1 MLNNF
6 LTELRRAIPSERIYT
21 DELRTLG
28 WGTDASFYRQIPK
41 VVIRSDGEEE
51 ISQIVKLCQKYK
63 LPFTFRAAGTSLSG
77 QSCTDSVLIVAGKHW
92 EKWSIED
99 SEESNLNIKL
109 QPGIVGSRV
118 NEILKPYGRVF
129 PPDPASI
136 GSAMVGGIVINNASG
151 MNCGVHA
158 NSDRMMVSARII
170 LTDGTILDTGDKA
183 SREAFRQSHPEFIK
197 KIEELRDK
205 VRADEELAS
214 RIRTKYSIKNVT
226 GLNLRPLIA
235 YDDPFDIIAHSMVG
249 SEGTLAFL
257 SEVTMKTLIDYKY
270 KASAMVYF
278 LTMKESCEAVVAMK
292 KLKAGEEDLKMS
304 AENLMVKSA
313 EMLDYMSLNSVDDPV
328 FLQYKRDVDAG
339 KIEGVEPGDYHNLTA
354 ILTETKGITHEQ
366 LLEKI
371 EKIKECLGQFRL
383 YIPAEFTEDPAVYGK
398 YWAIRSGIFPSVG
411 GTRPVGTSCLI
422 EDVAF
427 PIESL
432 PEATV
437 KLQKLIADHG
447 YSDACIYGH
456 AFEGNYHFI
465 LNQSFADEHE
475 VARYAEM
482 MRDVAKL
489 VVEGYD
495 GSLKAEHGTGRNM
508 APFVKYE
515 WGEKAYEAMRE
526 LKAIFDPDGL
536 LNQGVIFNDDPDC
549 FIKCL
554 KPLPVLDYDFDSVP
568 DGGHYLMDPKLS
580 TAKETIEQ
588 VKRANKCI
596 ECGFCEVNCM
606 SCGLTLSSRMRIAVQ
621 REIRELEATGKN
633 PERAATLRKQYK
645 YYGDQ
650 TCATDG
656 LCSTSC
662 PMKINTGELTHLIRQ
677 LDMNRSKAGYKVGE
691 FAANHMAG
699 IKSGLRVVLDVAH
712 AAHVTLGP
720 TLMTSVCRT
729 MNKMGLPL
737 WTTAMP
743 KKKRQ
748 PKPSDLTQFIIEK
761 SLTPTP
767 SPIGEKNSGAA
778 EAAPSRGRTEG
789 ASKVVYFPSCINQTM
804 GQSKQGGKKHDLVDE
819 VIQLMAK
826 AGYEVIFPEGMER
839 MCCGQI
845 WESKGMLDIADRKSA
860 ELEAALWKASEEGK
874 YPVLCAQS
882 PCLHRMKKVMGEQE
896 QNDARIGSAERE
908 EARREGKVMKKM
920 KLYEPAE
927 FIMKYLV
934 PRLDF
939 HPIDRPI
946 ALHITCST
954 RQMGVAD
961 DLINLAKLCSTKVF
975 LPEGVGCCGFA
986 GDRGFTYPEL
996 NKYGLRKLRPQIE
1009 ANHIEVGYSNS
1020 RTCEIGLETNTGI
1033 PYMSIVYLVNECTTP
1048 KQLSE

>member
-1 MLNNF
+1 MADFEKWLGDIRQF
-6 LTELRRAIPSERIYT
+6 VASDRIYT

-41 VVIRSDGEEE
+41 AVIRSDGEEE
-51 ISQIVKLCQKYK
+51 VARIVQTCRRHQV
-63 LPFTFRAAGTSLSG
+63 PFTFRAAGTSLSG

-92 EKWSIED
+92 EKYIVAPDAS
-99 SEESNLNIKL
+99 SIKL
-109 QPGIVGSRV
+109 QPGIVGARV
-118 NEILKPYGRVF
+118 NEILRPYGRTF

-136 GSAMVGGIVINNASG
+136 GSAMVGGIVVNNASG

-158 NSDRMMVSARII
+158 NSDRMMLSARII
-170 LTDGTILDTGDKA
+170 LTDGTILDTGSEQSK
-183 SREAFRQSHPEFIK
+183 EEFRKSHPEFLR
-197 KIEELRDK
+197 KIENLRDR
-205 VRADEELAS
+205 VRTDEQLAS
-214 RIRTKYSIKNVT
+214 RIRNKYSIKNVT
-226 GLNLRPLIA
+226 GLNLRPLVA

-257 SEVTMKTLIDYKY
+257 SEVTMQTLRDYPY

-278 LTMKESCEAVVAMK
+278 LTMSQSCQAVVAMK
-292 KLKAGEEDLKMS
+292 KLKAGPEDLEMS
-304 AENLMVKSA
+304 AEQLMVKSA
-313 EMLDYMSLNSVDDPV
+313 EMLDYMSLGSVDDPV
-328 FLQYKRDVDAG
+328 FLQYKKDVDAG
-339 KIEGVEPGDYHNLTA
+339 KIEGVATGDYHNLTA
-354 ILTETKGITHEQ
+354 ILTETKATTHEQ
-366 LLEKI
+366 LLHKI
-371 EKIKECLGQFRL
+371 DCIKECLSQFPL

-437 KLQKLIADHG
+437 RLQKLIADHG
-447 YSDACIYGH
+447 YADACIYGH

-465 LNQSFADEHE
+465 LNQSFKSQSE
-475 VARYAEM
+475 VQRYAEM

-489 VVEGYD
+489 VVEDYD

-515 WGEKAYEAMRE
+515 WGEKAYAAMKE
-526 LKAIFDPDGL
+526 LKDIFDPDGL
-536 LNQGVIFNDDPDC
+536 LNRGVIFNDDPDC

-568 DGGHYLMDPKLS
+568 DGGKHLMDPSRS

-621 REIRELEATGKN
+621 REIRELEATGAN

-677 LDMNRSKAGYKVGE
+677 LNMNNSKMGYRVGE

-699 IKSGLRVVLDVAH
+699 IKSGLRFVLDVAH
-712 AAHVTLGP
+712 LGHVTLGP
-720 TLMTSVCRT
+720 KLMTTVCRT
-729 MNKMGLPL
+729 MNKMGMPL

-743 KKKRQ
+743 RKKRQ
-748 PKPSDLTQFIIEK
+748 PKPSDLTQFIIER
-761 SLTPTP
+761 SLPH
-767 SPIGEKNSGAA
+767 A
-778 EAAPSRGRTEG
+778 SRS
-789 ASKVVYFPSCINQTM
+789 AHDAQQNPSKVVYFPSCINQTM
-804 GQSKQGGKKHDLVDE
+804 GLSKEASVERPLVDE
-819 VIQLMAK
+819 LCQLLHK

-845 WESKGMLDIADRKSA
+845 WESKGMLDIADRKSG
-860 ELEAALWKASEEGK
+860 ELEQALWKASQEGR

-882 PCLHRMKKVMGEQE
+882 PCLHRMRKVMT
-896 QNDARIGSAERE
+896 
-908 EARREGKVMKKM
+908 KM

-934 PRLDF
+934 DRLDF
-939 HPIDRPI
+939 HPIDRHV

-954 RQMGVAD
+954 RQMGVD
-961 DLINLAKLCSTKVF
+961 GDLIALAKMCSNNVY

-986 GDRGFTYPEL
+986 GDRGFTYPEM
-996 NKYGLRKLRPQIE
+996 NQYALRKLRPQIE
-1009 ANHIEVGYSNS
+1009 QNHIEVGYSNS
-1020 RTCEIGLETNTGI
+1020 R
-1033 PYMSIVYLVNECTTP
+1033 
-1048 KQLSE
+1048 

>member
-1 MLNNF
+1 MKEF
-6 LTELRRAIPSERIYT
+6 IAELRQFMPSDRIYT

-41 VVIRSDGEEE
+41 VVLRSDGEEE
-51 ISQIVKLCQKYK
+51 ISRIVCLCRKYQ

-92 EKWSIED
+92 EKYSLADDHESIT
-99 SEESNLNIKL
+99 L
-109 QPGIVGSRV
+109 QPGIVGARV
-118 NEILKPYGRVF
+118 NQILKPHGRVF

-136 GSAMVGGIVINNASG
+136 GSAMVGGIVVNNASG

-158 NSDRMMVSARII
+158 NSDRMMISARII
-170 LTDGTILDTGDKA
+170 LTDGTILDTGSEE
-183 SREAFRQSHPEFIK
+183 SREAFRKSHPEFLK
-197 KIEELRDK
+197 KIEDLRDK
-205 VRADEELAS
+205 VRADEELAT
-214 RIRTKYSIKNVT
+214 RIRNKYSIKNVT

-257 SEVTMKTLIDYKY
+257 SEVTMKTLKDYPF

-278 LTMKESCEAVVAMK
+278 MTMKESCEAVVAMK
-292 KLKAGEEDLKMS
+292 KLQAGDEDLAMS
-304 AENLMVKSA
+304 AEQLMVKSA
-313 EMLDYMSLNSVDDPV
+313 EMLDYKSLSSVDDPV
-328 FLQYKRDVDAG
+328 YLQYQKDVDAG
-339 KIEGVEPGDYHNLTA
+339 KITGVEPGDYHNLTA
-354 ILTETKGITHEQ
+354 ILTESKGITHEQ

-371 EKIKECLGQFRL
+371 EKIKECLGKYHL
-383 YIPAEFTEDPAVYGK
+383 YQPTEFTEDPAVYGK

-447 YSDACIYGH
+447 YADACIYGH

-515 WGEKAYEAMRE
+515 WGEKAYEVMKE
-526 LKAIFDPDGL
+526 LKAIFDPEGL
-536 LNQGVIFNDDPDC
+536 LNQGVIFNDNPDC
-549 FIKCL
+549 FIQCL
-554 KPLPVLDYDFDSVP
+554 KPLPVLDFDYDKVP
-568 DGGHYLMDPKLS
+568 DGGHYLMEPALS

-621 REIRELEATGKN
+621 REIRHLTATGEN
-633 PERAATLRKQYK
+633 PERLATLKRQYR

-677 LDMNRSKAGYKVGE
+677 MDMNDSSIGYKMGE

-712 AAHVTLGP
+712 LAHVTLGS
-720 TLMTSVCRT
+720 TLMTKICRG

-743 KKKRQ
+743 KKHRQ

-761 SLTPTP
+761 SIPQKE
-767 SPIGEKNSGAA
+767 EKHS
-778 EAAPSRGRTEG
+778 EL
-789 ASKVVYFPSCINQTM
+789 KVVYFPSCINQTM
-804 GQSKQGGKKHDLVDE
+804 GQSKVGSEKKDLVDE
-819 VIQLMAK
+819 VIQLMSK
-826 AGYEVIFPEGMER
+826 AGYEVIFPEGMEK

-882 PCLHRMKKVMGEQE
+882 PCLHRMKKVMH
-896 QNDARIGSAERE
+896 
-908 EARREGKVMKKM
+908 KM
-920 KLYEPAE
+920 HLYEPAE

-934 PRLDF
+934 ERLDF
-939 HPIDRPI
+939 HPVDRPI
-946 ALHITCST
+946 ALHLTCST
-954 RQMGVAD
+954 REMGVDKDMIA
-961 DLINLAKLCSTKVF
+961 LAKLCSTKVF

-986 GDRGFTYPEL
+986 GDRGFTFPEL
-996 NKYGLRKLRPQIE
+996 NRYGLRKLRPQIE

-1033 PYMSIVYLVNECTTP
+1033 PYMSIVYLVNECTSPLISATTP
-1048 KQLSE
+1048 QGSGCREVL

>member
-1 MLNNF
+1 MYICKNNARNQNTKAMNSLF
-6 LTELRRAIPSERIYT
+6 LSELKQFLPSDRIYT

-41 VVIRSDGEEE
+41 MVIRSDGEEE
-51 ISQIVKLCQKYK
+51 ISKIVMTCQKHKIPY
-63 LPFTFRAAGTSLSG
+63 TFRAAGTSLSG

-92 EKWSIED
+92 EKYELGPNQD
-99 SEESNLNIKL
+99 TIKL
-109 QPGIVGSRV
+109 QPGIVGARV
-118 NEILKPYGRVF
+118 NEILKPFGRVF

-158 NSDRMMVSARII
+158 NSDRMLVSARII
-170 LTDGTILDTGDKA
+170 LTDGTILDTGDKE
-183 SREAFRQSHPEFIK
+183 SREQFSRSHPEFLR
-197 KIEELRDK
+197 KIEALRDK
-205 VRADEELAS
+205 VRANETLAS
-214 RIRTKYSIKNVT
+214 RIRKKYSIKNVT

-257 SEVTMKTLIDYKY
+257 SEVTMKTLHDYKY

-278 LTMKESCEAVVAMK
+278 LSMKESCEAVVAMK
-292 KLKAGEEDLKMS
+292 KLKAGDEDLQMS

-313 EMLDYMSLNSVDDPV
+313 EMLDYKSLSSVDDPV
-328 FLQYKRDVDAG
+328 FLQYKKDVDAG
-339 KIEGVEPGDYHNLTA
+339 KIEGVQPGDYHNLTA

-371 EKIKECLGQFRL
+371 EKIKECLGQFKL
-383 YIPAEFTEDPAVYGK
+383 YIPAEFTEDPKVYGK

-437 KLQKLIADHG
+437 KLQKMIADHG
-447 YSDACIYGH
+447 YDDACIYGH

-482 MRDVAKL
+482 MRDVARL
-489 VVEGYD
+489 VVEEYD

-515 WGEKAYEAMRE
+515 WRDDAYEAMKE

-536 LNQGVIFNDDPDC
+536 LNQGVIFNEDPDC

-554 KPLPVLDYDFDSVP
+554 KPLPVLDFDFDSVP
-568 DGGHYLMDPKLS
+568 DGGHYLMDPTLS
-580 TAKETIEQ
+580 TAKETVEQ

-621 REIRELEATGKN
+621 REIRYLTMTGSN
-633 PERAATLRKQYK
+633 PERLATLKQQYK

-677 LDMNRSKAGYKVGE
+677 MDMNNSKMGYKLGE

-712 AAHVTLGP
+712 LGHVTLGP
-720 TLMTSVCRT
+720 TVMTSIARG
-729 MNKMGLPL
+729 MNKMGMPL

-743 KKKRQ
+743 KKHRQ
-748 PKPSDLTQFIIEK
+748 PKKSDLTQFIIEK
-761 SLTPTP
+761 SIPQKEKEH
-767 SPIGEKNSGAA
+767 SPL
-778 EAAPSRGRTEG
+778 R
-789 ASKVVYFPSCINQTM
+789 VVYFPSCINQTM
-804 GQSKQGGKKHDLVDE
+804 GQSKHGGKIHDLVDE

-826 AGYEVIFPEGMER
+826 AGYEVVFPEGMER

-860 ELEAALWKASEEGK
+860 ELEEALWKASEEGR

-882 PCLHRMKKVMGEQE
+882 PCLHRMKKVMHQ
-896 QNDARIGSAERE
+896 
-908 EARREGKVMKKM
+908 MH
-920 KLYEPAE
+920 LYEPAE
-927 FIMKYLV
+927 FIMKFLV

-939 HPIDRPI
+939 HPIDRHI

-961 DLINLAKLCSTKVF
+961 DLIALAKMCSNNVF

-986 GDRGFTYPEL
+986 GDRGFTFPEL

-1048 KQLSE
+1048 KAI

>member
-1 MLNNF
+1 MLNQF
-6 LTELRRAIPSERIYT
+6 LSDIRQFLPSDRIYT

-51 ISQIVKLCQKYK
+51 ISKIVQLCKK
-63 LPFTFRAAGTSLSG
+63 HHLPFTFRAAGTSLSG

-92 EKWSIED
+92 EKYEIL
-99 SEESNLNIKL
+99 EESGKGKEEREYTIRL
-109 QPGIVGSRV
+109 QPGIVGARV

-158 NSDRMMVSARII
+158 NSDRMMISARII
-170 LTDGTILDTGDKA
+170 LTDGTVLDTGDEK
-183 SREAFRQSHPEFIK
+183 SREAFRKSHPEFLK
-197 KIEELRDK
+197 KIEALRDK
-205 VRADEELAS
+205 VRADEKLAS

-226 GLNLRPLIA
+226 GLNLRPLVA

-257 SEVTMKTLIDYKY
+257 SEVTMKTLKDYKY

-278 LTMKESCEAVVAMK
+278 LTMKESCEAVVSMK
-292 KLKAGEEDLKMS
+292 KLKAGDEDLAMS
-304 AENLMVKSA
+304 AEQLMVKSA
-313 EMLDYMSLNSVDDPV
+313 EMLDYKSLSSVDDPV
-328 FLQYKRDVDAG
+328 FLQYQKDVDAG
-339 KIEGVEPGDYHNLTA
+339 KIAGVEPGDYHNLTA

-371 EKIKECLGQFRL
+371 EKIKECLGQFKL
-383 YIPAEFTEDPAVYGK
+383 YVPAEFTEDPAVYGK

-411 GTRPVGTSCLI
+411 GTRPIGTSCLI

-447 YSDACIYGH
+447 YDDACIYGH

-515 WGEKAYEAMRE
+515 WGDKAYEVMKE
-526 LKAIFDPDGL
+526 LKAIFDPEGL
-536 LNQGVIFNDDPDC
+536 LNKGVIFNDDPDC

-554 KPLPVLDYDFDSVP
+554 KPLPVLDYDFKSIP

-621 REIRELEATGKN
+621 REICYLEATGRD
-633 PERAATLRKQYK
+633 PERVAKLRKQYK

-677 LDMNRSKAGYKVGE
+677 LDMNNSTVGYQVGE

-720 TLMTSVCRT
+720 KLMTTVCRT

-748 PKPSDLTQFIIEK
+748 PKKSDLTQFIIEK
-761 SLTPTP
+761 SIPHKEEEH
-767 SPIGEKNSGAA
+767 SPL
-778 EAAPSRGRTEG
+778 
-789 ASKVVYFPSCINQTM
+789 KVVYFPSCINQTM
-804 GQSKQGGKKHDLVDE
+804 GQSRQGGKIHDLVDE

-860 ELEAALWKASEEGK
+860 ELEAALWKASEQGK

-882 PCLHRMKKVMGEQE
+882 PCLHRMKKVMGERE
-896 QNDARIGSAERE
+896 KSDACIGSAERE
-908 EARREGKVMKKM
+908 ETHPEGKVMHKM

-927 FIMKYLV
+927 FIMEYLV

-939 HPIDRPI
+939 HPIDRHI
-946 ALHITCST
+946 ALHLTCST
-954 RQMGVAD
+954 REMGVDKDMIA
-961 DLINLAKLCSTKVF
+961 LARLCSTNVF

-986 GDRGFTYPEL
+986 GDRGFTFPEL

-1033 PYMSIVYLVNECTTP
+1033 PYMSIVYLVNECTTA
-1048 KQLSE
+1048 KK

>member
-1 MLNNF
+1 MTTSANTQSGKSRDYAAF
-6 LTELRRAIPSERIYT
+6 VSELKRFVPEKNIYT

-28 WGTDASFYRQIPK
+28 WGTDASFYRQIPQ
-41 VVIRSDGEEE
+41 VVVRSDSEEQVAR
-51 ISQIVKLCQKYK
+51 IIGACKKYN
-63 LPFTFRAAGTSLSG
+63 LPYTFRAAGTSLSG

-92 EKWSIED
+92 EQYTLAPDKETIR
-99 SEESNLNIKL
+99 L

-118 NEILKPYGRVF
+118 NEILKPFGRVF

-136 GSAMVGGIVINNASG
+136 GSAMVGGIVCNNASG

-158 NSDRMMVSARII
+158 NSDRMLISARLI
-170 LTDGTILDTGDKA
+170 LTDGTIVDTGDEK
-183 SREAFRQSHPEFIK
+183 SREAFRKSHPEFLK
-197 KIEELRDK
+197 KIEALRDK
-205 VRADEELAS
+205 VRADKELAE
-214 RIRTKYSIKNVT
+214 RIKTKYSIKNVT

-235 YDDPFDIIAHSMVG
+235 YDDPFDIMAHSMVG

-257 SEVTMKTLIDYKY
+257 SEVTMRTLRDYPF

-292 KLKAGEEDLKMS
+292 KLKAGDEDIAMS
-304 AENLMVKSA
+304 AENLVVKSA

-328 FLQYKRDVDAG
+328 FLQYKADVDAG
-339 KIEGVEPGDYHNLTA
+339 RIDGVKPGDYHNLTA
-354 ILTETKGITHEQ
+354 ILTETKGINHEQ

-371 EKIKECLGQFRL
+371 KRIQECLKAFKL

-411 GTRPVGTSCLI
+411 GTRPIGTSCLI

-427 PIESL
+427 HIDDL

-437 KLQKLIADHG
+437 KLQQLIADHG

-465 LNQSFADEHE
+465 LNQSFKSESEVKRYENMMRA
-475 VARYAEM
+475 VAR
-482 MRDVAKL
+482 L
-489 VVEGYD
+489 VVEEYD

-515 WGEKAYEAMRE
+515 WRDKAYEVMKE

-536 LNQGVIFNDDPDC
+536 LNQGVIFNDDPEC

-554 KPLPVLDYDFDSVP
+554 KPLPVLDYDFDRVP
-568 DGGHYLMDPKLS
+568 DGGKYLKNGEGKVS
-580 TAKETIEQ
+580 TAKETIEA

-621 REIRELEATGKN
+621 REIRELENTGAN
-633 PERAATLRKQYK
+633 PERLATLKKQYK

-677 LDMNRSKAGYKVGE
+677 MDMLNNKMGYQVGE

-699 IKSGLRVVLDVAH
+699 IKSGLRMVLDVAH
-712 AAHVTLGP
+712 LGHVTLGP
-720 TLMTSVCRT
+720 KLMTSVCRG
-729 MNKMGLPL
+729 MNKLGLPL

-743 KKKRQ
+743 KKKKQ
-748 PKPSDLTQFIIEK
+748 PKPGSHVGK
-761 SLTPTP
+761 
-767 SPIGEKNSGAA
+767 A
-778 EAAPSRGRTEG
+778 ESEEL
-789 ASKVVYFPSCINQTM
+789 KVVYFPSCINQTM
-804 GQSKQGGKKHDLVDE
+804 GLSKEAPVEHPLVDD
-819 VIQLMAK
+819 VCHLLNK
-826 AGYEVIFPEGMER
+826 AGYEVIFPEDMDK

-845 WESKGMLDIADRKSA
+845 WESKGMLDIADRKSG
-860 ELEAALWKASEEGK
+860 ELEEALWKASEHGK

-882 PCLHRMKKVMGEQE
+882 PCLHRMRKVM
-896 QNDARIGSAERE
+896 R
-908 EARREGKVMKKM
+908 KM

-927 FIMKYLV
+927 FIMTYLKD
-934 PRLDF
+934 RLDF

-946 ALHITCST
+946 ALHLTCST
-954 RQMGVAD
+954 REMGVAG
-961 DLINLAKLCSTKVF
+961 DLIALARLCSTKVY

-986 GDRGFTYPEL
+986 GDRGFTYPEM
-996 NKYGLRKLRPQIE
+996 NKYALRKLRPQIE
-1009 ANHIEVGYSNS
+1009 EHHIEVGYSNS
-1020 RTCEIGLETNTGI
+1020 RTCEIGLQTNTGI
-1033 PYMSIVYLVNECTTP
+1033 PYMSIVYLVNECTTR
-1048 KQLSE
+1048 KK

>member
-1 MLNNF
+1 MLNQF
-6 LTELRRAIPSERIYT
+6 LSDLRQVLPSDRIYT

-41 VVIRSDGEEE
+41 VVVRSDGEAE
-51 ISQIVKLCQKYK
+51 ISKIVQLCRKYK
-63 LPFTFRAAGTSLSG
+63 MPFTFRAAGTSLSG

-92 EKWSIED
+92 EGYQIIRN
-99 SEESNLNIKL
+99 EECIKL
-109 QPGIVGSRV
+109 QPGIVGARV

-170 LTDGTILDTGDKA
+170 LTDGTILDTGSEE
-183 SREAFRQSHPEFIK
+183 SREAFRQSHPEFLA
-197 KIEELRDK
+197 KIEALRDK

-257 SEVTMKTLIDYKY
+257 SEVTMKTLYDYKY

-292 KLKAGEEDLKMS
+292 KLKAGEDDLRMS

-313 EMLDYMSLNSVDDPV
+313 EMLDYKSLSSVDDPV
-328 FLQYKRDVDAG
+328 YLQYQKDVDAG

-371 EKIKECLGQFRL
+371 EAIKTCLGQFRL

-447 YSDACIYGH
+447 YDDACIYGH

-515 WGEKAYEAMRE
+515 WGDKAYEAMKE
-526 LKAIFDPDGL
+526 LKAVFDPDGL

-554 KPLPVLDYDFDSVP
+554 KPLPVLSFDYDSVP
-568 DGGHYLMDPKLS
+568 DGGKYLMDPELS

-621 REIRELEATGKN
+621 REIRELETTGAN
-633 PERAATLRKQYK
+633 PERAAKLRKQYK

-677 LDMNRSKAGYKVGE
+677 MDMNNSTLGYQVGE

-720 TLMTSVCRT
+720 KLMTNICRT

-743 KKKRQ
+743 KKRRQ

-761 SLTPTP
+761 SVPQKEEEH
-767 SPIGEKNSGAA
+767 SPL
-778 EAAPSRGRTEG
+778 
-789 ASKVVYFPSCINQTM
+789 KVVYFPSCINQTM

-826 AGYEVIFPEGMER
+826 AGYEVIFPKGMEK

-845 WESKGMLDIADRKSA
+845 WESKGMLDIADRKSG
-860 ELEAALWKASEEGK
+860 ELEKALWEASEHGK
-874 YPVLCAQS
+874 YPALCAQS
-882 PCLHRMKKVMGEQE
+882 PCLHRMKKVMGERE
-896 QNDARIGSAERE
+896 QSDPCTDSAGRE
-908 EARREGKVMKKM
+908 ETRPEGKVMKKM

-939 HPIDRPI
+939 HPTDRPI
-946 ALHITCST
+946 ALHLTCST

-961 DLINLAKLCSTKVF
+961 DLINLAKMCSTKVY

-986 GDRGFTYPEL
+986 GDRGFTFPEM
-996 NKYGLRKLRPQIE
+996 NKYALRKLRPQIE

-1033 PYMSIVYLVNECTTP
+1033 PYMSIVYLVNECTTR
-1048 KQLSE
+1048 KS

>member
-1 MLNNF
+1 MIEQF
-6 LTELRRAIPSERIYT
+6 LSELRQFIPTDRIYT

-41 VVIRSDGEEE
+41 AVVRSDNEQE
-51 ISQIVKLCQKYK
+51 ISRIVMTCRKYK

-77 QSCTDSVLIVAGKHW
+77 QSCTDSILIVAGKHW
-92 EKWSIED
+92 EQYEIGANQD
-99 SEESNLNIKL
+99 TIRL
-109 QPGIVGSRV
+109 QPGIVGGRV

-170 LTDGTILDTGDKA
+170 LTDGTILDTGDEK
-183 SREAFRQSHPEFIK
+183 SREDFRKSHPEFIK
-197 KIEELRDK
+197 KIENLRDK
-205 VRADEELAS
+205 VRADKELAD

-226 GLNLRPLIA
+226 GLNIRPLIA

-257 SEVTMKTLIDYKY
+257 AEVTMKTLYDYKY

-292 KLKAGEEDLKMS
+292 KLKAGDEDLKMS

-328 FLQYKRDVDAG
+328 FLQYKKDVDAG

-371 EKIKECLGQFRL
+371 SKIKECLGQFRL
-383 YIPAEFTEDPAVYGK
+383 YIPAEFTEDPKVYGK

-465 LNQSFADEHE
+465 LNQSFKSKSE
-475 VARYAEM
+475 VDRYAEM
-482 MRDVAKL
+482 MRDVARL
-489 VVEGYD
+489 VVEEYD

-515 WGEKAYEAMRE
+515 WREKAYEVMKE

-536 LNQGVIFNDDPDC
+536 LNQGVIFNDDPEC

-554 KPLPVLDYDFDSVP
+554 KPLPVLDYDFDKVP

-621 REIRELEATGKN
+621 REIRDLEATGRD

-656 LCSTSC
+656 LCATSC

-677 LDMNRSKAGYKVGE
+677 MDMLNNPAGYKVGE

-699 IKSGLRVVLDVAH
+699 IKTGLRVVLDVAH
-712 AAHVTLGP
+712 LGHVTLGP
-720 TLMTSVCRT
+720 TLMTHVCRT
-729 MNKMGLPL
+729 MNKMGMPL

-743 KKKRQ
+743 KKKPQ
-748 PKPSDLTQFIIEK
+748 PKKSDLTQFIIEHSIPHK
-761 SLTPTP
+761 EEQH
-767 SPIGEKNSGAA
+767 SPL
-778 EAAPSRGRTEG
+778 
-789 ASKVVYFPSCINQTM
+789 KVVYFPSCINQTM
-804 GQSKQGGKKHDLVDE
+804 GLSKEAPVKHALVDE

-826 AGYEVIFPEGMER
+826 AGYEVIFPEGMEK

-882 PCLHRMKKVMGEQE
+882 PCLHRM
-896 QNDARIGSAERE
+896 R
-908 EARREGKVMKKM
+908 KVMKKM

-927 FIMKYLV
+927 FIMTYLV
-934 PRLDF
+934 DRLDF
-939 HPIDRPI
+939 HPTDRHI
-946 ALHITCST
+946 ALHLTCST
-954 RQMGVAD
+954 REMGVDKDMIA
-961 DLINLAKLCSTKVF
+961 LAKLCCNNVY

-986 GDRGFTYPEL
+986 GDRGFTFPEM
-996 NKYGLRKLRPQIE
+996 NKYALRKLKPQIE
-1009 ANHIEVGYSNS
+1009 KNHIEVGYSNS

-1033 PYMSIVYLVNECTTP
+1033 PYMSIVYLVNTCTTA
-1048 KQLSE
+1048 KK

>member
-1 MLNNF
+1 MIQQF
-6 LTELRRAIPSERIYT
+6 LSELRQFMPTDRIYT

-51 ISQIVKLCQKYK
+51 IAKIVKACQKYK

-92 EKWSIED
+92 EKYEIGEKQD
-99 SEESNLNIKL
+99 TIRL
-109 QPGIVGSRV
+109 QPGIVGAKV

-170 LTDGTILDTGDKA
+170 LTDGTILDTGSEE
-183 SREAFRQSHPEFIK
+183 SRKAFRESHPEFLK
-197 KIEELRDK
+197 KIEALRDK
-205 VRADEELAS
+205 VRADKELAN
-214 RIRTKYSIKNVT
+214 RISKKYSIKNVT

-257 SEVTMKTLIDYKY
+257 SEVTMKTLYDYKY

-292 KLKAGEEDLKMS
+292 KLKATDDDLKMS
-304 AENLMVKSA
+304 AEQLMVKSA

-328 FLQYKRDVDAG
+328 FLRYKEDVDAG
-339 KIEGVEPGDYHNLTA
+339 RIAGVEPGDYHNLTA
-354 ILTETKGITHEQ
+354 ILTETKGVTHEQ

-371 EKIKECLGQFRL
+371 DAISKCLKQFSL
-383 YIPAEFTEDPAVYGK
+383 YQPVEFTEDPKVYGK

-411 GTRPVGTSCLI
+411 GTRPIGTSCLI

-447 YSDACIYGH
+447 YDDACIYGH

-515 WGEKAYEAMRE
+515 WGEKAYEAMKE
-526 LKAIFDPDGL
+526 LKAIFDPEGL

-568 DGGHYLMDPKLS
+568 DGGHYLMDPELS

-621 REIRELEATGKN
+621 REIRELEVTGRD
-633 PERAATLRKQYK
+633 PQRAATLRKQYK

-677 LDMNRSKAGYKVGE
+677 LDMNKSTLGYQVGE

-712 AAHVTLGP
+712 LAHITLGP
-720 TLMTSVCRT
+720 TLMTNVCRT

-743 KKKRQ
+743 KKRRQ

-761 SLTPTP
+761 SIPHKEQEHSDL
-767 SPIGEKNSGAA
+767 
-778 EAAPSRGRTEG
+778 
-789 ASKVVYFPSCINQTM
+789 KVVYFPSCINQTM
-804 GQSKQGGKKHDLVDE
+804 GQSKNGPMKHDLVDE

-826 AGYEVIFPEGMER
+826 AGYEVIFPEGMEH

-860 ELEAALWKASEEGK
+860 ELEKALWKASEHGK

-882 PCLHRMKKVMGEQE
+882 PCLHRM
-896 QNDARIGSAERE
+896 R
-908 EARREGKVMKKM
+908 KVMKKM

-927 FIMKYLV
+927 FIMTYLV
-934 PRLDF
+934 DRLDF
-939 HPIDRPI
+939 HPTDKHI
-946 ALHITCST
+946 ALHLTCST
-954 RQMGVAD
+954 RQMGVDKDMIA
-961 DLINLAKLCSTKVF
+961 LAKLCSNNVY

-986 GDRGFTYPEL
+986 GDRGFTFPEM
-996 NKYGLRKLRPQIE
+996 NRYALRKLRPQIE
-1009 ANHIEVGYSNS
+1009 KNNIEVGYSNS

-1033 PYMSIVYLVNECTTP
+1033 PYMSIVYLVNTCTTP
-1048 KQLSE
+1048 KKG

>member
-1 MLNNF
+1 MNINSQVYTDF
-6 LTELRRAIPSERIYT
+6 LSELKQFVPSDRIYT

-51 ISQIVKLCQKYK
+51 ISKIVKACKKYK

-92 EKWSIED
+92 EKYEIGPNQD
-99 SEESNLNIKL
+99 TIKL
-109 QPGIVGSRV
+109 QPGIVGARV
-118 NEILKPYGRVF
+118 NEILKPYKRVF

-170 LTDGTILDTGDKA
+170 LTDGTVLDTGDEK
-183 SREAFRQSHPEFIK
+183 SKEAFRKSHPEFLK
-197 KIEELRDK
+197 KIEDLRDK
-205 VRADEELAS
+205 VRADEALAS

-235 YDDPFDIIAHSMVG
+235 YDDTFDIIAHSMVG

-257 SEVTMKTLIDYKY
+257 SEVTMKTLYDYPF
-270 KASAMVYF
+270 KASAMLYF
-278 LTMKESCEAVVAMK
+278 YTMKESCEAVVAMK
-292 KLKAGEEDLKMS
+292 KMKAGEEDLKMS
-304 AENLMVKSA
+304 AENLVVKSA

-328 FLQYKRDVDAG
+328 FLQYKKDVDAG
-339 KIEGVEPGDYHNLTA
+339 KIPGVEPGDYHNLTA
-354 ILTETKGITHEQ
+354 ILTETKGVTHEQ

-371 EKIKECLGQFRL
+371 DKIKECLGQFKL
-383 YIPAEFTEDPAVYGK
+383 YIPAEFTEDPKIYGK

-411 GTRPVGTSCLI
+411 GTRPIGTSCLI

-447 YSDACIYGH
+447 YDDACIYGH

-489 VVEGYD
+489 VVEEYD

-515 WGEKAYEAMRE
+515 WREPAYEVMKE
-526 LKAIFDPDGL
+526 LKAIFDPEGL

-554 KPLPVLDYDFDSVP
+554 KPLPVLDFDFASVP
-568 DGGHYLMDPKLS
+568 DGGHYLMDPSLS
-580 TAKETIEQ
+580 TAKESIEQ

-621 REIRELEATGKN
+621 REIRELETTGKN
-633 PERAATLRKQYK
+633 PERVATLKKQYK

-662 PMKINTGELTHLIRQ
+662 PMKINTGELTHIIRQ
-677 LDMNRSKAGYKVGE
+677 MDMNNNPVGYKVGE

-712 AAHVTLGP
+712 LGHVTLGP
-720 TLMTSVCRT
+720 SMMTSIARG

-743 KKKRQ
+743 KKHRQ
-748 PKPSDLTQFIIEK
+748 PKKSDLTQFIIEK
-761 SLTPTP
+761 SVPQKEEEHLPL
-767 SPIGEKNSGAA
+767 
-778 EAAPSRGRTEG
+778 
-789 ASKVVYFPSCINQTM
+789 KVVYFPSCINQTM
-804 GQSKQGGKKHDLVDE
+804 GQSKFHGKKHDLVDE
-819 VIQLMAK
+819 VIQLCAK

-860 ELEAALWKASEEGK
+860 ELEAALWKASEQGK

-882 PCLHRMKKVMGEQE
+882 PCLHRMKKVM
-896 QNDARIGSAERE
+896 
-908 EARREGKVMKKM
+908 KKM

-927 FIMKYLV
+927 FIMKYLA

-939 HPIDRPI
+939 HPIDRHI
-946 ALHITCST
+946 ALHLTCST

-961 DLINLAKLCSTKVF
+961 DLIALAKMCSNNVY

-986 GDRGFTYPEL
+986 GDRGFTFPEL

-1009 ANHIEVGYSNS
+1009 KNHIEVGYSNS
-1020 RTCEIGLETNTGI
+1020 RTCEIGLESNTGI
-1033 PYMSIVYLVNECTTP
+1033 PYMNIVYLVHECTTA
-1048 KQLSE
+1048 KK

>member
-1 MLNNF
+1 MSTNNEQF
-6 LTELRRAIPSERIYT
+6 LTDLRQLIPADRVYT

-41 VVIRSDGEEE
+41 VVIRSDGEKE
-51 ISQIVKLCQKYK
+51 IAEIVKLCHQHH

-92 EKWSIED
+92 EKYEIGENQD
-99 SEESNLNIKL
+99 TIKL
-109 QPGIVGSRV
+109 QPGIVGARV

-158 NSDRMMVSARII
+158 NSDRMMVSARVI
-170 LTDGTILDTGDKA
+170 LTDGTILDTGDEK
-183 SREAFRQSHPEFIK
+183 SKESFRKSHPEFIK
-197 KIEELRDK
+197 KIEALRDK
-205 VRADEELAS
+205 VRTDEELAS

-226 GLNLRPLIA
+226 GLNLRPLVA

-257 SEVTMKTLIDYKY
+257 SEVTMKTLYDYKY

-292 KLKAGEEDLKMS
+292 KLLAGDDDLKMS
-304 AENLMVKSA
+304 AENLIVKSA

-328 FLQYKRDVDAG
+328 FLQYKADVDAG

-354 ILTETKGITHEQ
+354 ILTETKGISHEQ

-447 YSDACIYGH
+447 YDDACIYGH

-489 VVEGYD
+489 VVENYD

-515 WGEKAYEAMRE
+515 WGEKAYEAMKE

-536 LNQGVIFNDDPDC
+536 LNQGVIFNNDPDC

-554 KPLPVLDYDFDSVP
+554 KPLPVLDFDFDSVP
-568 DGGHYLMDPKLS
+568 DGGQYLMDPSLS

-621 REIRELEATGKN
+621 REIRELEATGAN

-656 LCSTSC
+656 LCATSC

-677 LDMNRSKAGYKVGE
+677 MDMNHNKLGYQVGE

-699 IKSGLRVVLDVAH
+699 IKSGLRLVLDVAH
-712 AAHVTLGP
+712 LGHVTLGP
-720 TLMTSVCRT
+720 SMMTNICRG

-761 SLTPTP
+761 SIPHKEEEH
-767 SPIGEKNSGAA
+767 SPL
-778 EAAPSRGRTEG
+778 
-789 ASKVVYFPSCINQTM
+789 KVVYFPSCINQTM
-804 GQSKQGGKKHDLVDE
+804 GQSKQGGKIHDLVDE

-826 AGYEVIFPEGMER
+826 AGYEVIFPEGMEK

-860 ELEAALWKASEEGK
+860 ELEAALWKASEQGK

-882 PCLHRMKKVMGEQE
+882 PCLHRMKKVM
-896 QNDARIGSAERE
+896 
-908 EARREGKVMKKM
+908 KKM

-934 PRLDF
+934 DRLDF
-939 HPIDRPI
+939 HPTDTHI

-954 RQMGVAD
+954 RQMGVD
-961 DLINLAKLCSTKVF
+961 KDLIALAKLCSNNVY

-986 GDRGFTYPEL
+986 GDRGFTFPEM
-996 NKYGLRKLRPQIE
+996 NKYALRKLRPQIE
-1009 ANHIEVGYSNS
+1009 KNKIEVGYSNS

-1033 PYMSIVYLVNECTTP
+1033 PYMSIVYLVNICTTS
-1048 KQLSE
+1048 KKE

>member
-1 MLNNF
+1 MMENF
-6 LTELRRAIPSERIYT
+6 LAEIGQVIPSDRIYT

-51 ISQIVKLCQKYK
+51 ISKIVKACKK
-63 LPFTFRAAGTSLSG
+63 HKVPFTFRAAGTSLSG

-92 EKWSIED
+92 ERFTLSPD
-99 SEESNLNIKL
+99 GESIKL
-109 QPGIVGSRV
+109 QPGIVGARV

-158 NSDRMMVSARII
+158 NSDRMMISARII
-170 LTDGTILDTGDKA
+170 LTDGTVLDTGDEK
-183 SREAFRQSHPEFIK
+183 SKEAFRQSHPEFIK

-257 SEVTMKTLIDYKY
+257 SEVTMKTLHDYPY

-278 LTMKESCEAVVAMK
+278 MTMKESCEAVVAMK
-292 KLKAGEEDLKMS
+292 KLKAGDEDLKMS

-328 FLQYKRDVDAG
+328 FLQYKKDVDAG
-339 KIEGVEPGDYHNLTA
+339 KIEGVAPGDYHNLTA

-366 LLEKI
+366 LLDKI
-371 EKIKECLGQFRL
+371 AKIKECLGQFRL
-383 YIPAEFTEDPAVYGK
+383 YIPAEFTEDPKVYGK

-411 GTRPVGTSCLI
+411 GTRPIGTSCLI

-465 LNQSFADEHE
+465 LNQSFKSKSE
-475 VARYAEM
+475 VDRYAEM
-482 MRDVAKL
+482 MRDVARL
-489 VVEGYD
+489 VVEEYD

-508 APFVKYE
+508 APFVRYE
-515 WGEKAYEAMRE
+515 WRDKAYETMKE

-536 LNQGVIFNDDPDC
+536 LNQGVIFNDDPEC

-554 KPLPVLDYDFDSVP
+554 KPLPVLDYHFDEVP
-568 DGGHYLMDPKLS
+568 DGGHYLMDPSLS

-621 REIRELEATGKN
+621 REIRELEATGQD
-633 PERAATLRKQYK
+633 PERAARLRQQYK

-677 LDMNRSKAGYKVGE
+677 LDMNKNPMGYKVGE

-712 AAHVTLGP
+712 LAHITLGP
-720 TLMTSVCRT
+720 TLMTHICRT
-729 MNKMGLPL
+729 MNKMGMPL

-748 PKPSDLTQFIIEK
+748 PKKSDLTQFII
-761 SLTPTP
+761 
-767 SPIGEKNSGAA
+767 NSIDHSTLNIDHSAA
-778 EAAPSRGRTEG
+778 QKEPPANNGQRSMVNGQRSMVNGQRSMVNDQRP
-789 ASKVVYFPSCINQTM
+789 KVVYFPSCINQTM
-804 GQSKQGGKKHDLVDE
+804 GLSKEAPVKHALVDE

-826 AGYEVIFPEGMER
+826 AGYEVIFPEGMEK

-882 PCLHRMKKVMGEQE
+882 PCLHRMRKVMH
-896 QNDARIGSAERE
+896 
-908 EARREGKVMKKM
+908 KM

-927 FIMKYLV
+927 FIMTYLV
-934 PRLDF
+934 DRLDF
-939 HPIDRPI
+939 HPTDKHI
-946 ALHITCST
+946 ALHLTCST
-954 RQMGVAD
+954 RQMGVDKDMIA
-961 DLINLAKLCSTKVF
+961 LAKLCSTNVF

-986 GDRGFTYPEL
+986 GDRGFTFPEM
-996 NKYGLRKLRPQIE
+996 NKYALRKLRPQIE
-1009 ANHIEVGYSNS
+1009 ANKIEVGYSNS
-1020 RTCEIGLETNTGI
+1020 RTCEIGLEANTGI
-1033 PYMSIVYLVNECTTP
+1033 PYMSIVYLVNICTTAK
-1048 KQLSE
+1048 KQK

>member
-1 MLNNF
+1 MTTSTNAKPEVDSRQYKVF
-6 LTELRRAIPSERIYT
+6 LDEIKQFIPSDRIYT

-41 VVIRSDGEEE
+41 AVIRSDGEEE
-51 ISQIVKLCQKYK
+51 VSKIIRACNKYK

-77 QSCTDSVLIVAGKHW
+77 QSISDSILIVAGKHW
-92 EKWSIED
+92 EKYEIGPGQD
-99 SEESNLNIKL
+99 TIRM

-136 GSAMVGGIVINNASG
+136 GSAMVGGIVCNNASG

-158 NSDRMMVSARII
+158 NSDRMMVSARLI
-170 LTDGTILDTGDKA
+170 LTDGTVVDTGDEQSKA
-183 SREAFRQSHPEFIK
+183 AFRKSHPEFIQ
-197 KIEELRDK
+197 KIEALRDK
-205 VRADEELAS
+205 VRADKELAE
-214 RIRTKYSIKNVT
+214 RIRVKYSIKNVT

-235 YDDPFDIIAHSMVG
+235 YDDPFDIMAHSMVG

-257 SEVTMKTLIDYKY
+257 SEVTMKTLHDYKF

-292 KLKAGEEDLKMS
+292 KLKSGEEDLKMS
-304 AENLMVKSA
+304 AENLVVKSA

-328 FLQYKRDVDAG
+328 YLQYKKDVDAG
-339 KIEGVEPGDYHNLTA
+339 KIEGVKPGDYHNLTA

-366 LLEKI
+366 LLSKI
-371 EKIKECLGQFRL
+371 KQIKECLGQFRL

-427 PIESL
+427 HIEDL

-465 LNQSFADEHE
+465 LNQSFKSESE
-475 VARYAEM
+475 VKRYEEM
-482 MRDVAKL
+482 MRDVARL
-489 VVEGYD
+489 VVEEYD

-515 WGEKAYEAMRE
+515 WRDKAYEAMKE
-526 LKAIFDPDGL
+526 LKAIFDPNGL
-536 LNQGVIFNDDPDC
+536 LNQGVIFNDDPEC

-554 KPLPVLDYDFDSVP
+554 KPLPVLDYDFDKVP
-568 DGGHYLMDPKLS
+568 DGGVYLKLEGGTVS
-580 TAKETIEQ
+580 TAKETIAA

-621 REIRELEATGKN
+621 REIRELENTGAN
-633 PERAATLRKQYK
+633 PERVATLKKQYK

-677 LDMNRSKAGYKVGE
+677 MDMLHNKMGYKVGE
-691 FAANHMAG
+691 FAANHMSG

-712 AAHVTLGP
+712 LGHVTLGP
-720 TLMTSVCRT
+720 KLMTNICRG

-743 KKKRQ
+743 KKKKQ
-748 PKPSDLTQFIIEK
+748 PKPGSHVGKAETEDL
-761 SLTPTP
+761 
-767 SPIGEKNSGAA
+767 
-778 EAAPSRGRTEG
+778 
-789 ASKVVYFPSCINQTM
+789 KVVYFPSCINQTM
-804 GQSKQGGKKHDLVDE
+804 GLSKEAPVEHPLVDE
-819 VIQLMAK
+819 VCHLLNK
-826 AGYEVIFPEGMER
+826 AGYEVIFPENMNK

-845 WESKGMLDIADRKSA
+845 WESKGMLDIADRKSG
-860 ELEAALWKASEEGK
+860 ELEEALWKASEQGR

-882 PCLHRMKKVMGEQE
+882 PCLHRMKKVM
-896 QNDARIGSAERE
+896 
-908 EARREGKVMKKM
+908 KKM

-927 FIMKYLV
+927 FIMTFLKD
-934 PRLDF
+934 RLDF
-939 HPIDRPI
+939 HPIDRRI
-946 ALHITCST
+946 ALHLTCST
-954 RQMGVAD
+954 REMGVAD
-961 DLINLAKLCSTKVF
+961 DLIALAKLCSNNVY

-986 GDRGFTYPEL
+986 GDRGFTFPEM
-996 NKYGLRKLRPQIE
+996 NKYALRKLRPQIE
-1009 ANHIEVGYSNS
+1009 EHHIEVGYSNS
-1020 RTCEIGLETNTGI
+1020 RTCEIGLQTNTGI
-1033 PYMSIVYLVNECTTP
+1033 PYMSIVYLVNECTT
-1048 KQLSE
+1048 KKAK

>member
-1 MLNNF
+1 MLKQF
-6 LTELRRAIPSERIYT
+6 LQDLRQVVPSDRIYT

-41 VVIRSDGEEE
+41 VVVRSDGEQE
-51 ISQIVKLCQKYK
+51 ISQIIRLCRKYQ

-92 EKWSIED
+92 EKYEIGERQESIR
-99 SEESNLNIKL
+99 L
-109 QPGIVGSRV
+109 QPGIVGARV

-136 GSAMVGGIVINNASG
+136 GSAMVGGIVCDNASG

-158 NSDRMMVSARII
+158 NSDRMLLSARII
-170 LTDGTILDTGDKA
+170 LTDGTILDTGSEE
-183 SREAFRQSHPEFIK
+183 SRETFRKSHPEFLE
-197 KIEELRDK
+197 KIEQLRDR
-205 VRADEELAS
+205 VRADEKLSS
-214 RIRTKYSIKNVT
+214 RIRTKYYIKNVT

-257 SEVTMKTLIDYKY
+257 SEVTMKTLRDYPY

-278 LTMKESCEAVVAMK
+278 LTMRESCEAVVALK
-292 KLKAGEEDLKMS
+292 KLKAGDEDLAMS
-304 AENLMVKSA
+304 AENLAVKSA

-328 FLQYKRDVDAG
+328 FLQYKKDVDAG

-366 LLEKI
+366 LLQKI
-371 EKIKECLGQFRL
+371 EKIKDCLGQFRL

-482 MRDVAKL
+482 MRGVAKL

-515 WGEKAYEAMRE
+515 WGDEAYEAMKE

-568 DGGHYLMDPKLS
+568 DGGHYLMEPEHS
-580 TAKETIEQ
+580 TAHETIEM

-621 REIRELEATGKN
+621 REIRELEATGRD
-633 PERAATLRKQYK
+633 PERAATLRQQYK

-656 LCSTSC
+656 LCATSC

-677 LDMNRSKAGYKVGE
+677 LDMNRNHLGYQVGE
-691 FAANHMAG
+691 FAANHLAG

-712 AAHVTLGP
+712 LAHITLGP
-720 TLMTSVCRT
+720 KLMTNVCRT

-748 PKPSDLTQFIIEK
+748 PKKSDLTQFIIER
-761 SLTPTP
+761 SIPHHEEHSNL
-767 SPIGEKNSGAA
+767 
-778 EAAPSRGRTEG
+778 
-789 ASKVVYFPSCINQTM
+789 KVVYFPSCINQTM
-804 GQSKQGGKKHDLVDE
+804 GQSRKGGKIHDLVDE

-860 ELEAALWKASEEGK
+860 ELEQALWKASEQGK

-882 PCLHRMKKVMGEQE
+882 PCLHRM
-896 QNDARIGSAERE
+896 R
-908 EARREGKVMKKM
+908 KVMKKM

-927 FIMKYLV
+927 FIMTYLKD
-934 PRLDF
+934 RLEF
-939 HPIDRPI
+939 HPTNQHI
-946 ALHITCST
+946 ALHLTCST
-954 RQMGVAD
+954 RLMGVDKDMIA
-961 DLINLAKLCSTKVF
+961 LAKLCSNNVY

-986 GDRGFTYPEL
+986 GDRGFTFPEM
-996 NKYGLRKLRPQIE
+996 NSYGLRKLRPQIE
-1009 ANHIEVGYSNS
+1009 KNHIEVGYSNS
-1020 RTCEIGLETNTGI
+1020 RTCEIGLEANTGI
-1033 PYMSIVYLVNECTTP
+1033 PYLNIVHLVNISTTA
-1048 KQLSE
+1048 KK

>member
-1 MLNNF
+1 MIQNF
-6 LTELRRAIPSERIYT
+6 LADLRQFIPSERIYT

-51 ISQIVKLCQKYK
+51 ISKIVKACKKYN

-92 EKWSIED
+92 EKWSLTPNPSPMGEGNSD
-99 SEESNLNIKL
+99 ENGELFIKL

-158 NSDRMMVSARII
+158 NSDRMMISARII
-170 LTDGTILDTGDKA
+170 LTDGTVLDTGSKE
-183 SREAFRQSHPEFIK
+183 SREAFRKSHPGFLA
-197 KIEELRDK
+197 KIEALRDK
-205 VRADEELAS
+205 VRADKELS
-214 RIRTKYSIKNVT
+214 ERISKKYSIKNVT

-257 SEVTMKTLIDYKY
+257 SEVTMKTLHDYQF

-292 KLKAGEEDLKMS
+292 KLKADDDDLKMS

-313 EMLDYMSLNSVDDPV
+313 EMLDYKSLSSVDDPV
-328 FLQYKRDVDAG
+328 YLQYQKDVDAG
-339 KIEGVEPGDYHNLTA
+339 KIEGVQPGDYHNLTA

-371 EKIKECLGQFRL
+371 AKIKECLGQFRL

-411 GTRPVGTSCLI
+411 GTRPIGTSCLI

-427 PIESL
+427 PIASL

-447 YSDACIYGH
+447 YDDACIYGH

-515 WGEKAYEAMRE
+515 WGEKAYEAMKE
-526 LKAIFDPDGL
+526 LKAIFDPEGL

-568 DGGHYLMDPKLS
+568 DGGKYLMDPSLS
-580 TAKETIEQ
+580 TAKETVEQ

-621 REIRELEATGKN
+621 REIRHLTATGEN
-633 PERAATLRKQYK
+633 PERLVTLKKQYK

-677 LDMNRSKAGYKVGE
+677 LDMNNNPTGYKIGE

-712 AAHVTLGP
+712 LGHVTLGS
-720 TLMTSVCRT
+720 TLMTNICRG

-748 PKPSDLTQFIIEK
+748 PKPSDLTQFIIER
-761 SLTPTP
+761 SLTHNP
-767 SPIGEKNSGAA
+767 SPKGE
-778 EAAPSRGRTEG
+778 GRL
-789 ASKVVYFPSCINQTM
+789 KVVYFPSCINQTM
-804 GQSKQGGKKHDLVDE
+804 GQSKNGGKKHDLVDE
-819 VIQLMAK
+819 IIQLMTK
-826 AGYEVIFPEGMER
+826 AGYEVIFPEGMEK

-882 PCLHRMKKVMGEQE
+882 PCLHRMKKVMH
-896 QNDARIGSAERE
+896 
-908 EARREGKVMKKM
+908 KM

-927 FIMKYLV
+927 FIMTYLV
-934 PRLDF
+934 DRLDF
-939 HPIDRPI
+939 HPVDRHV
-946 ALHITCST
+946 ALHLTCST
-954 RQMGVAD
+954 RQMGVDKDMIA
-961 DLINLAKLCSTKVF
+961 LAKLCSKNVF

-986 GDRGFTYPEL
+986 GDRGFTFPEL

-1009 ANHIEVGYSNS
+1009 KNHIEVGYSNS
-1020 RTCEIGLETNTGI
+1020 RTCEIGLESNTGI
-1033 PYMSIVYLVNECTTP
+1033 PYMSIVYLVNECTTA
-1048 KQLSE
+1048 KE

>member
-1 MLNNF
+1 MYADF
-6 LTELRRAIPSERIYT
+6 LAEIKKFVPSDRIYT

-41 VVIRSDGEEE
+41 VVVRSEGEEQMAK
-51 ISQIVKLCQKYK
+51 IIRACNQFH

-77 QSCTDSVLIVAGKHW
+77 QSVSDSVLIVAGKHW
-92 EKWSIED
+92 ERYEIGPDQET
-99 SEESNLNIKL
+99 IRL
-109 QPGIVGSRV
+109 QPGIVGARV
-118 NEILKPYGRVF
+118 NELLKPYGRVF

-158 NSDRMMVSARII
+158 NSDRMMISARLI
-170 LTDGTILDTGDKA
+170 LTDGTVVDTGDEK
-183 SREAFRQSHPEFIK
+183 SKELFRKSHPEFIK
-197 KIEELRDK
+197 KIEDLRDR
-205 VRADEELAS
+205 VRADQELAD
-214 RIRTKYSIKNVT
+214 RIRLKYSIKNVT
-226 GLNLRPLIA
+226 GLNIRPLLA
-235 YDDPFDIIAHSMVG
+235 YDDPFDIMAHCMVG

-257 SEVTMKTLIDYKY
+257 SEVTMKTLHDYPF

-278 LTMKESCEAVVAMK
+278 MTMKESCEAVVAMK
-292 KLKAGEEDLKMS
+292 KLKAGDEDLKMS

-313 EMLDYMSLNSVDDPV
+313 EMLDYKSLSSVDDPV
-328 FLQYKRDVDAG
+328 YLQYQKDVDAG
-339 KIEGVEPGDYHNLTA
+339 KIPGVEPGDYHNLTA
-354 ILTETKGITHEQ
+354 ILTETKAVTHEQ

-371 EKIKECLGQFRL
+371 DKIKECLSQFSL
-383 YIPAEFTEDPAVYGK
+383 YIPAEFTEDPAIYGK

-427 PIESL
+427 HIEDL

-465 LNQSFADEHE
+465 LNQSFKSESE
-475 VARYAEM
+475 VKRYEEM
-482 MRDVAKL
+482 MRAVARL
-489 VVEGYD
+489 VVEEYD

-515 WGEKAYEAMRE
+515 WRDKAYEVMKE
-526 LKAIFDPDGL
+526 LKAIFDPEGL
-536 LNQGVIFNDDPDC
+536 LNQGVIFNDDPEC

-554 KPLPVLDYDFDSVP
+554 KPLPVLDFDFDKVP
-568 DGGHYLMDPKLS
+568 DGGKYLMDPSLS
-580 TAKETIEQ
+580 TARETIEQ

-621 REIRELEATGKN
+621 REIRELESTGAD
-633 PERAATLRKQYK
+633 PERAARLRKQYK

-677 LDMNRSKAGYKVGE
+677 MDMNNNKMGYKVGE

-712 AAHVTLGP
+712 LGHITLGP
-720 TLMTSVCRT
+720 TLMTSICRG
-729 MNKMGLPL
+729 MNKMGMPL

-743 KKKRQ
+743 KKHRQ
-748 PKPSDLTQFIIEK
+748 PKKSDLTQFIIEK
-761 SLTPTP
+761 SIPQHEEEH
-767 SPIGEKNSGAA
+767 SPL
-778 EAAPSRGRTEG
+778 
-789 ASKVVYFPSCINQTM
+789 KVVYFPSCINQTM
-804 GQSKQGGKKHDLVDE
+804 GQSKRDGKIHDLVDE

-826 AGYEVIFPEGMER
+826 AGYEVIFPEGMEK

-860 ELEAALWKASEEGK
+860 ELEEALWQASEQGK

-882 PCLHRMKKVMGEQE
+882 PCLHRMKKVM
-896 QNDARIGSAERE
+896 
-908 EARREGKVMKKM
+908 KKM

-927 FIMKYLV
+927 FIMEYLV

-939 HPIDRPI
+939 HPIDRHI
-946 ALHITCST
+946 ALHLTCST
-954 RQMGVAD
+954 RQMGVDKDMIA
-961 DLINLAKLCSTKVF
+961 LAKLCSTNVF

-986 GDRGFTYPEL
+986 GDRGFTFPEL

-1009 ANHIEVGYSNS
+1009 KNHIEVGYSNS

-1033 PYMSIVYLVNECTTP
+1033 PYMSIVYLVNECTT
-1048 KQLSE
+1048 KKENIL

>member
-1 MLNNF
+1 MDINSQVYTDF
-6 LTELRRAIPSERIYT
+6 LSELKQFVPSDRIYT

-51 ISQIVKLCQKYK
+51 ISKIVKACKKFK

-92 EKWSIED
+92 EKYEIGPNQD
-99 SEESNLNIKL
+99 TIKL
-109 QPGIVGSRV
+109 QPGIVGARV
-118 NEILKPYGRVF
+118 NEILKPYKRVF

-170 LTDGTILDTGDKA
+170 LTDGTVLDTGDEK
-183 SREAFRQSHPEFIK
+183 SKEAFRKSHPEFLK
-197 KIEELRDK
+197 KIEDLRDK
-205 VRADEELAS
+205 VRADEALAL

-257 SEVTMKTLIDYKY
+257 SEVTMKTLYDYPF
-270 KASAMVYF
+270 KASAMLYF
-278 LTMKESCEAVVAMK
+278 YTMKESCEAVVAMK
-292 KLKAGEEDLKMS
+292 KMKAGEEDLKMS
-304 AENLMVKSA
+304 AENLVVKSA
-313 EMLDYMSLNSVDDPV
+313 EMLDYMSLNAVDDPV
-328 FLQYKRDVDAG
+328 FLQYKKDVDAG
-339 KIEGVEPGDYHNLTA
+339 KIPGVEPGDYHNLTA
-354 ILTETKGITHEQ
+354 ILTETKGVTHEQ
-366 LLEKI
+366 LIEKI
-371 EKIKECLGQFRL
+371 DKIKECLGQFKL
-383 YIPAEFTEDPAVYGK
+383 YIPAEFTEDPKIYGK

-411 GTRPVGTSCLI
+411 GTRPIGTSCLI

-447 YSDACIYGH
+447 YDDACIYGH

-489 VVEGYD
+489 VVEEYD

-515 WGEKAYEAMRE
+515 WREPAYEVMKE
-526 LKAIFDPDGL
+526 LKAIFDPEGL

-554 KPLPVLDYDFDSVP
+554 KPLPVLDFDFASVP
-568 DGGHYLMDPKLS
+568 DGGHYLMDPSLS
-580 TAKETIEQ
+580 TAKESIEQ

-621 REIRELEATGKN
+621 REIRELETTGKN
-633 PERAATLRKQYK
+633 PERVATLKKQYK

-662 PMKINTGELTHLIRQ
+662 PMKINTGELTHIIRQ
-677 LDMNRSKAGYKVGE
+677 MDMNNNPVGYKVGE

-712 AAHVTLGP
+712 LGHVTLGP
-720 TLMTSVCRT
+720 SMMTSIARG

-743 KKKRQ
+743 KKHRQ
-748 PKPSDLTQFIIEK
+748 PKKSDLTQFIIEK
-761 SLTPTP
+761 SIPQKEEEH
-767 SPIGEKNSGAA
+767 SPL
-778 EAAPSRGRTEG
+778 
-789 ASKVVYFPSCINQTM
+789 KVVYFPSCINQTM
-804 GQSKQGGKKHDLVDE
+804 GQSKFHGKKHDLVDE
-819 VIQLMAK
+819 VIQLCAK

-860 ELEAALWKASEEGK
+860 ELEAALWKASEQGK

-882 PCLHRMKKVMGEQE
+882 PCLHRMK
-896 QNDARIGSAERE
+896 
-908 EARREGKVMKKM
+908 KVMKKM

-939 HPIDRPI
+939 HPIDRHI
-946 ALHITCST
+946 ALHLTCST

-961 DLINLAKLCSTKVF
+961 DLIALAKMCSNNVY

-986 GDRGFTYPEL
+986 GDRGFTFPEL
-996 NKYGLRKLRPQIE
+996 NRYGLRKLRPQIE
-1009 ANHIEVGYSNS
+1009 KNHIEVGYSNS
-1020 RTCEIGLETNTGI
+1020 RTCEIGLESNTGI
-1033 PYMSIVYLVNECTTP
+1033 PYMNIVYLVHECTTA
-1048 KQLSE
+1048 KK

>member
-1 MLNNF
+1 MIEQF
-6 LTELRRAIPSERIYT
+6 LSDLRKFLPSDRIYT

-51 ISQIVKLCQKYK
+51 ISKIVSLCKKHK

-92 EKWSIED
+92 EQYKFG
-99 SEESNLNIKL
+99 ESMETIKL
-109 QPGIVGSRV
+109 QPGIVGARV
-118 NEILKPYGRVF
+118 NEILRPFGRVF

-170 LTDGTILDTGDKA
+170 LTDGTVLDTGSEESKA
-183 SREAFRQSHPEFIK
+183 AFRKSHPEFLK
-197 KIEELRDK
+197 KIEDLRDK
-205 VRADEELAS
+205 VRADKELAE
-214 RIRTKYSIKNVT
+214 RIKTKYSIKNVT

-257 SEVTMKTLIDYKY
+257 SEVTMKTLHDYKY

-292 KLKAGEEDLKMS
+292 KLKAGDEDLEMS

-328 FLQYKRDVDAG
+328 FLRYKEDVDAG
-339 KIEGVEPGDYHNLTA
+339 RIAGVEPGDYHNLTA
-354 ILTETKGITHEQ
+354 ILTETKGITHKQ
-366 LLEKI
+366 LLDKI
-371 EKIKECLGQFRL
+371 EAIKKCLGQFRL
-383 YIPAEFTEDPAVYGK
+383 YIPAEFTEDPKVYGK

-411 GTRPVGTSCLI
+411 GTRPIGTSCLI

-482 MRDVAKL
+482 MRDVAQL

-515 WGEKAYEAMRE
+515 WGDKAYEAMKE
-526 LKAIFDPDGL
+526 LKAIFDPEGL

-568 DGGHYLMDPKLS
+568 DGGHYLMEPEHS
-580 TAKETIEQ
+580 TSKETIEQ

-621 REIRELEATGKN
+621 REILYLEKTGQN
-633 PERAATLRKQYK
+633 PGRAATLRQQYK

-650 TCATDG
+650 TCAADG

-677 LDMNRSKAGYKVGE
+677 LDMNKNPMGRKIGE

-712 AAHVTLGP
+712 LAHVTLGP
-720 TLMTSVCRT
+720 TLMTNVCRT

-748 PKPSDLTQFIIEK
+748 PKKSDLTQFIIEK
-761 SLTPTP
+761 SIPQH
-767 SPIGEKNSGAA
+767 
-778 EAAPSRGRTEG
+778 EG
-789 ASKVVYFPSCINQTM
+789 QHSDLKVVYFPSCINQTM
-804 GQSKQGGKKHDLVDE
+804 GLPKESPVKHALVDE

-860 ELEAALWKASEEGK
+860 ELEAALWKASEQGR
-874 YPVLCAQS
+874 YPVLCGQS
-882 PCLHRMKKVMGEQE
+882 PCLHRMK
-896 QNDARIGSAERE
+896 
-908 EARREGKVMKKM
+908 KVMKKM

-927 FIMKYLV
+927 FIMTYLKD
-934 PRLDF
+934 RLDF
-939 HPIDRPI
+939 HPTDKPI
-946 ALHITCST
+946 AIHITCST
-954 RQMGVAD
+954 RHMGVDKDMIA
-961 DLINLAKLCSTKVF
+961 LAKLCSNNV
-975 LPEGVGCCGFA
+975 LIPEGVGCCGFA
-986 GDRGFTYPEL
+986 GDRGFTFPEL
-996 NKYGLRKLRPQIE
+996 NRYGLRKLKPQIE
-1009 ANHIEVGYSNS
+1009 AHKIEVGYSNS
-1020 RTCEIGLETNTGI
+1020 RTCEIGLEANTGI
-1033 PYMSIVYLVNECTTP
+1033 PYLNIVHLVNISTTP
-1048 KQLSE
+1048 KK

>member
-1 MLNNF
+1 MLQQF
-6 LTELRRAIPSERIYT
+6 LSDLRQFMPSDRIYT

-51 ISQIVKLCQKYK
+51 ISRIVKACRKYK

-92 EKWSIED
+92 EGFTLSPDAESIR
-99 SEESNLNIKL
+99 L
-109 QPGIVGSRV
+109 QPGIVGAKV

-158 NSDRMMVSARII
+158 NSDRMMLSARII
-170 LTDGTILDTGDKA
+170 LTDGTTLDTGDA
-183 SREAFRQSHPEFIK
+183 QSREAFRQSHPEFLK
-197 KIEELRDK
+197 KIENLRDR

-257 SEVTMKTLIDYKY
+257 SEVTMKTLHDYPY

-292 KLKAGEEDLKMS
+292 KLKAGEVDLKMS

-313 EMLDYMSLNSVDDPV
+313 EMLDYKSLSSVDDPV
-328 FLQYKRDVDAG
+328 FLQYQKDVDAG

-366 LLEKI
+366 LLSKI
-371 EKIKECLGQFRL
+371 EKIKACLGQFHL
-383 YIPAEFTEDPAVYGK
+383 YIPAEFTEDPNVYGK

-447 YSDACIYGH
+447 YDDACIYGH

-482 MRDVAKL
+482 MRAVAKL
-489 VVEGYD
+489 VVEEYD

-515 WGEKAYEAMRE
+515 WREEAYEVMKE

-621 REIRELEATGKN
+621 REICYLEATGQN

-677 LDMNRSKAGYKVGE
+677 MDMLNNHLGYQVGE

-712 AAHVTLGP
+712 TAHVTLGP
-720 TLMTSVCRT
+720 KLMTTVCRT
-729 MNKMGLPL
+729 MNKMGMPL

-748 PKPSDLTQFIIEK
+748 PKKSDLTQFIIEK
-761 SLTPTP
+761 SIPQKEEQHSDL
-767 SPIGEKNSGAA
+767 
-778 EAAPSRGRTEG
+778 
-789 ASKVVYFPSCINQTM
+789 KVVYFPSCINQTM
-804 GQSKQGGKKHDLVDE
+804 GQSKQGGKIHDLVDE

-826 AGYEVIFPEGMER
+826 AGYEVIFPEGMEK

-860 ELEAALWKASEEGK
+860 ELESALWKASEEGK

-882 PCLHRMKKVMGEQE
+882 PCLHRMRKVMGERE
-896 QNDARIGSAERE
+896 QSDACIGSAERE
-908 EARREGKVMKKM
+908 EAHPEGKVMHKM
-920 KLYEPAE
+920 HLYEPAE

-961 DLINLAKLCSTKVF
+961 DLINLAKMCSTKVY

-986 GDRGFTYPEL
+986 GDRGFTFPEM
-996 NKYGLRKLRPQIE
+996 NKYALRKLRPQIE

-1033 PYMSIVYLVNECTTP
+1033 PYMSIVYLVNECTTA
-1048 KQLSE
+1048 KK

>member
-1 MLNNF
+1 MTTITTRSGNQQQYDDF
-6 LTELRRAIPSERIYT
+6 LKAIQQFIPKDRIYT

-41 VVIRSDGEEE
+41 IVIRSDGEEE
-51 ISQIVKLCQKYK
+51 ISKIVKACSSYK

-77 QSCTDSVLIVAGKHW
+77 QSISDSVLIVAGKHW
-92 EKWSIED
+92 EKYELGPNQDTIR
-99 SEESNLNIKL
+99 L
-109 QPGIVGSRV
+109 QPGIVGARV

-158 NSDRMMVSARII
+158 NSDRMMMSARMI
-170 LTDGTILDTGDKA
+170 LTDGTIIDTGDEQSKA
-183 SREAFRQSHPEFIK
+183 KFRESHPEFIR
-197 KIEELRDK
+197 KIEALRDK
-205 VRADEELAS
+205 VRANKELAE
-214 RIRTKYSIKNVT
+214 RIQKKYSIKNVT
-226 GLNLRPLIA
+226 GLNIRPLMA
-235 YDDPFDIIAHSMVG
+235 YDDPFDIMAHSLVG

-257 SEVTMKTLIDYKY
+257 SEVTMRTLHDYKY

-292 KLKAGEEDLKMS
+292 KLKAGTEDIKMS
-304 AENLMVKSA
+304 AEDLVVKSA
-313 EMLDYMSLNSVDDPV
+313 EMLDYKSLSSVDDPV
-328 FLQYKRDVDAG
+328 YLQYQKDVDSG
-339 KIEGVEPGDYHNLTA
+339 KIPGVEPGDYHNLTA

-366 LLEKI
+366 LE
-371 EKIKECLGQFRL
+371 EKIKRILECLSAFNL
-383 YIPAEFTEDPAVYGK
+383 YIPANFTEDPAIYGK

-427 PIESL
+427 HINDL

-437 KLQKLIADHG
+437 KLQKLISDHG
-447 YSDACIYGH
+447 YDDACIYGH

-465 LNQSFADEHE
+465 LNQSFKSESE
-475 VARYAEM
+475 VKRYEEM
-482 MRDVAKL
+482 MRDVARL
-489 VVEGYD
+489 VVEEYD

-515 WGEKAYEAMRE
+515 WQEMAYETMKE
-526 LKAIFDPDGL
+526 LKSIFDPEGL

-554 KPLPVLDYDFDSVP
+554 KPLPVLDYDFDKVP
-568 DGGHYLMDPKLS
+568 DGGNYLTLGEGKVS
-580 TAKETIEQ
+580 TARETIEA

-621 REIRELEATGKN
+621 REIRELENTGAD

-677 LDMNRSKAGYKVGE
+677 MDMLNNSMGYKIGE
-691 FAANHMAG
+691 FAANHMSG
-699 IKSGLRVVLDVAH
+699 IKSGLRVILDVAH
-712 AAHVTLGP
+712 LGHVTLGSN
-720 TLMTSVCRT
+720 MMSSICRG

-743 KKKRQ
+743 KKKKQ
-748 PKPSDLTQFIIEK
+748 PKPGSHVGKAESEDL
-761 SLTPTP
+761 
-767 SPIGEKNSGAA
+767 
-778 EAAPSRGRTEG
+778 
-789 ASKVVYFPSCINQTM
+789 KVVYFPSCINQTM
-804 GQSKQGGKKHDLVDE
+804 GLSKEAPVEHPLVDE
-819 VIQLMAK
+819 VCHLLNK
-826 AGYEVIFPEGMER
+826 AGYEVIFPENMNK

-845 WESKGMLDIADRKSA
+845 WESKGMLDIADRKSG
-860 ELEAALWKASEEGK
+860 ELEAALWKASEHGR

-882 PCLHRMKKVMGEQE
+882 PCLHRMRKVI
-896 QNDARIGSAERE
+896 R
-908 EARREGKVMKKM
+908 KM

-927 FIMKYLV
+927 FIMTYLKD
-934 PRLDF
+934 RLDF
-939 HPIDRPI
+939 HPIDRRI
-946 ALHITCST
+946 ALHLTCST
-954 RQMGVAD
+954 REMGVAD
-961 DLINLAKLCSTKVF
+961 DLIALARLCSTNVY
-975 LPEGVGCCGFA
+975 LPE
-986 GDRGFTYPEL
+986 
-996 NKYGLRKLRPQIE
+996 
-1009 ANHIEVGYSNS
+1009 
-1020 RTCEIGLETNTGI
+1020 
-1033 PYMSIVYLVNECTTP
+1033 
-1048 KQLSE
+1048 

>member
-6 LTELRRAIPSERIYT
+6 LNDLKQFLPTERIYT

-51 ISQIVKLCQKYK
+51 ISRIVQLCRKHK
-63 LPFTFRAAGTSLSG
+63 MPFTFRAAGTSLSG

-92 EKWSIED
+92 EKYEMG
-99 SEESNLNIKL
+99 EGQNTIKL
-109 QPGIVGSRV
+109 QPGIVGARV

-170 LTDGTILDTGDKA
+170 LTDGTVLDTGSEK
-183 SREAFRQSHPEFIK
+183 SREAFRKSHPEFLK
-197 KIEELRDK
+197 KIEALRDK
-205 VRADEELAS
+205 VRADRELAD
-214 RIRTKYSIKNVT
+214 RISKKYSIKNVT

-257 SEVTMKTLIDYKY
+257 SEVTMKTLYDYKF

-328 FLQYKRDVDAG
+328 FLQYKKDVDAG
-339 KIEGVEPGDYHNLTA
+339 KIEGVQPGDYHNLTA
-354 ILTETKGITHEQ
+354 ILTETKGVTHEQ
-366 LLEKI
+366 LLAKI

-411 GTRPVGTSCLI
+411 GTRPTGTSCLI

-447 YSDACIYGH
+447 YNDACIYGH

-515 WGEKAYEAMRE
+515 WGEKAYETMKE
-526 LKAIFDPDGL
+526 LKAIFDLEGL

-554 KPLPVLDYDFDSVP
+554 KPLPVLDYDYVSVP
-568 DGGHYLMDPKLS
+568 DGGRYLMEPGLS
-580 TAKETIEQ
+580 TAEETVEQ

-606 SCGLTLSSRMRIAVQ
+606 SCGLTLSSRMRIAIQ
-621 REIRELEATGKN
+621 REICDLEATGRD
-633 PERAATLRKQYK
+633 PRRLATLRRQYK

-677 LDMNRSKAGYKVGE
+677 LNMNESKLGYQVGE

-712 AAHVTLGP
+712 LAHVTLGP
-720 TLMTSVCRT
+720 SLMTSVCRG

-748 PKPSDLTQFIIEK
+748 PKPSDLTQFIIERSIPMHEEEHK
-761 SLTPTP
+761 DL
-767 SPIGEKNSGAA
+767 
-778 EAAPSRGRTEG
+778 
-789 ASKVVYFPSCINQTM
+789 KVVYFPSCINQTM
-804 GQSKQGGKKHDLVDE
+804 GLSKESKVKHALVDE

-826 AGYEVIFPEGMER
+826 AGYEVIFPEGMDR

-860 ELEAALWKASEEGK
+860 ELEAALWKASEHGK

-882 PCLHRMKKVMGEQE
+882 PCLHRMKKVMQ
-896 QNDARIGSAERE
+896 
-908 EARREGKVMKKM
+908 KM

-927 FIMKYLV
+927 FIMTYLV
-934 PRLDF
+934 DRLDF
-939 HPIDRPI
+939 HPTNKRI
-946 ALHITCST
+946 ALHLTCST
-954 RQMGVAD
+954 RQMGVDKDMIA
-961 DLINLAKLCSTKVF
+961 LAKLCSNNVF
-975 LPEGVGCCGFA
+975 LPEGIGCCGFA
-986 GDRGFTYPEL
+986 GDRGFTFPEL

-1020 RTCEIGLETNTGI
+1020 RTCEIGLEHHAGI
-1033 PYMSIVYLVNECTTP
+1033 PYMNIVYLVNICTTAKKP
-1048 KQLSE
+1048 KDS

>member
-1 MLNNF
+1 MLNQF
-6 LTELRRAIPSERIYT
+6 LSDLRQVMSSDRIYT

-41 VVIRSDGEEE
+41 VVVRSDGEAE
-51 ISQIVKLCQKYK
+51 ISKIVQLCRKYK

-92 EKWSIED
+92 EKYKIINN
-99 SEESNLNIKL
+99 EEFIKL
-109 QPGIVGSRV
+109 QPGIVGARV

-170 LTDGTILDTGDKA
+170 LTDGTILDTGDEE
-183 SREAFRQSHPEFIK
+183 SREAFRKSHPEFLA
-197 KIEELRDK
+197 KIEALRDK

-257 SEVTMKTLIDYKY
+257 SEVTMKTLYDYKY

-292 KLKAGEEDLKMS
+292 KLKAGEDDLRMS
-304 AENLMVKSA
+304 AEDLMVKSA
-313 EMLDYMSLNSVDDPV
+313 EMLDYKSLSSVDDPV
-328 FLQYKRDVDAG
+328 YLQYQKDVDAG

-354 ILTETKGITHEQ
+354 ILTETKGVTHEQ

-371 EKIKECLGQFRL
+371 ETIKTCIGQFRL

-447 YSDACIYGH
+447 YDDACIYGH

-515 WGEKAYEAMRE
+515 WGDKAYEIMKE

-554 KPLPVLDYDFDSVP
+554 KPLPVLSFDYDSVP
-568 DGGHYLMDPKLS
+568 DGGKYLMDPKLS

-621 REIRELEATGKN
+621 REIRELEATGRD
-633 PERAATLRKQYK
+633 PQRAATLRKQYK

-677 LDMNRSKAGYKVGE
+677 MDMNNSTLGYQVGE

-720 TLMTSVCRT
+720 KLMTNVCRT

-743 KKKRQ
+743 KKRRQ

-761 SLTPTP
+761 SIPQHEEQH
-767 SPIGEKNSGAA
+767 SDF
-778 EAAPSRGRTEG
+778 
-789 ASKVVYFPSCINQTM
+789 KVVYFPSCINQTM

-826 AGYEVIFPEGMER
+826 AGYEVVFPKGMEK

-845 WESKGMLDIADRKSA
+845 WESKGMLDIADRKSG
-860 ELEAALWKASEEGK
+860 ELEKALWEASEQGK

-882 PCLHRMKKVMGEQE
+882 PCLHRMKKVM
-896 QNDARIGSAERE
+896 
-908 EARREGKVMKKM
+908 KKM
-920 KLYEPAE
+920 HLYEPAE

-939 HPIDRPI
+939 HPTDRPI

-961 DLINLAKLCSTKVF
+961 DLINLAKMCSTKVY

-986 GDRGFTYPEL
+986 GDRGFTFPEM
-996 NKYGLRKLRPQIE
+996 NKYALRKLRPQIE

-1048 KQLSE
+1048 KS

>member
-1 MLNNF
+1 MIQNL
-6 LTELRRAIPSERIYT
+6 LADLRQFIPSERIYT

-51 ISQIVKLCQKYK
+51 ISKIVKACKKYN

-92 EKWSIED
+92 EKWSLTPNSSPMGEGNSD
-99 SEESNLNIKL
+99 ENGELFIKL

-158 NSDRMMVSARII
+158 NSDRMMISARII
-170 LTDGTILDTGDKA
+170 LTDGTVLDTGSEE
-183 SREAFRQSHPEFIK
+183 SREAFRKSHPEFLA
-197 KIEELRDK
+197 KIEALRDK
-205 VRADEELAS
+205 VRADKELS
-214 RIRTKYSIKNVT
+214 ERISKKYSIKNVT

-257 SEVTMKTLIDYKY
+257 SEVTMKTLHDYKF

-292 KLKAGEEDLKMS
+292 KLKADDDDLKMS

-313 EMLDYMSLNSVDDPV
+313 EMLDYKSLSSVDAPV
-328 FLQYKRDVDAG
+328 YLQYQKDVDAG
-339 KIEGVEPGDYHNLTA
+339 KIDGVQSGDYHNLTA

-371 EKIKECLGQFRL
+371 AKIKECLGQFRL

-447 YSDACIYGH
+447 YDDACIYGH

-482 MRDVAKL
+482 MHDVAKL
-489 VVEGYD
+489 VVEEYD

-515 WGEKAYEAMRE
+515 WGEKAFDAMKE
-526 LKAIFDPDGL
+526 LKAIFDPEGL

-568 DGGHYLMDPKLS
+568 DGGKYLMDPSLS
-580 TAKETIEQ
+580 TAKETVEQ

-621 REIRELEATGKN
+621 REIRHLTATGEN
-633 PERAATLRKQYK
+633 PERLATLKKQYK

-677 LDMNRSKAGYKVGE
+677 LDMNNNPTGYKIGE

-712 AAHVTLGP
+712 LGHVTLGS
-720 TLMTSVCRT
+720 TLMTNICRG

-748 PKPSDLTQFIIEK
+748 PKPSDLTQFIIER
-761 SLTPTP
+761 SLTHNP
-767 SPIGEKNSGAA
+767 SPKDE
-778 EAAPSRGRTEG
+778 GRL
-789 ASKVVYFPSCINQTM
+789 KVVYFPSCINQTM
-804 GQSKQGGKKHDLVDE
+804 GQSKNGGKKHDLVDE
-819 VIQLMAK
+819 IIQLMTK
-826 AGYEVIFPEGMER
+826 AGYEVIFPEGMEK

-882 PCLHRMKKVMGEQE
+882 PCLHRMKKVMH
-896 QNDARIGSAERE
+896 
-908 EARREGKVMKKM
+908 KM

-927 FIMKYLV
+927 FIMTYLV
-934 PRLDF
+934 DRLDF
-939 HPIDRPI
+939 HPVDRHV
-946 ALHITCST
+946 ALHLTCST
-954 RQMGVAD
+954 RQMGVDKDMIA
-961 DLINLAKLCSTKVF
+961 LAKLCSKNVF

-986 GDRGFTYPEL
+986 GDRGFTFPEL

-1009 ANHIEVGYSNS
+1009 KNHIEVGYSNS
-1020 RTCEIGLETNTGI
+1020 RTCEIGLESNTGI
-1033 PYMSIVYLVNECTTP
+1033 PYMSIVYLVNECTTA
-1048 KQLSE
+1048 KE